1 MAPEAAECRRCGV
14 APGQQ
19 EHAHDANIFGE
30 EAQDNPR
37 AEEVRDD
44 AVPAVDFGLAH
55 QRSQE
60 ADVQAV
66 DLPVSVADEVGGG
79 DGDEHGEQHGVDVVG
94 LAAGAV
100 EEEGDEADGDVED
113 FAGDLV
119 PVDLRSISS
128 AVKQWWLRR
137 LLTND
142 RHFWWMGISPSGLG
156 LLLISR
162 Q

>member
-1 MAPEAAECRRCGV
+1 
-14 APGQQ
+14 
-19 EHAHDANIFGE
+19 
-30 EAQDNPR
+30 
-37 AEEVRDD
+37 
-44 AVPAVDFGLAH
+44 
-55 QRSQE
+55 
-60 ADVQAV
+60 
-66 DLPVSVADEVGGG
+66 
-79 DGDEHGEQHGVDVVG
+79 VDVVG